1 MTPDKNTHNNTHK
14 NRAIT
19 AFFNR
24 FALICFI
31 ASGAVL
37 TACIGNESK
46 ESLYDFSARTFVL
59 PSDLSIEASTGSGNE
74 SSNVALRYLTSINF
88 DKYERQGTVFGTV
101 IRGSDFD
108 SSNDRLGAED
118 GFLIIET
125 KGENGDGGHVFAGR
139 FDTTD
144 VGDELTATPPV
155 ATFSGQAVVVLV
167 HSEGSG
173 LFSGNTSLSRRVRFN
188 DLELTVDFDAKSL
201 KGTVTG
207 SPTNGAD
214 SLTVDGRF
222 SGERLSGSVRMNL
235 ADPAIVGVADRSAF
249 TASLNGVIGE
259 DGAVGVFN
267 NHLARGKPSDYALGG
282 GFVVKPPPATNP

>member
-1 MTPDKNTHNNTHK
+1 MTPHKNTHNNTHK

-19 AFFNR
+19 AVFNR
-24 FALICFI
+24 FAFICLI

-59 PSDLSIEASTGSGNE
+59 PGNYSLEASTGSGAE
-74 SSNVALRYLTSINF
+74 LSNVALRYLNSINF
-88 DKYERQGTVFGTV
+88 DKFERQGTVFGTV

-108 SSNDRLGAED
+108 SSNDRLDAED
-118 GFLIIET
+118 GVLIIET

-139 FDTTD
+139 FETTD
-144 VGDELTATPPV
+144 VGAELTETPPV

-167 HSEGSG
+167 HAGRGG
-173 LFSGNTSLSRRVRFN
+173 LFGGNTSLSRRVRFN
-188 DLELTVDFDAKSL
+188 DLELTVDFDEKSL

-214 SLTVDGRF
+214 SLTIDGRF
-222 SGERLSGSVRMNL
+222 SGERLSGNVTMNL
-235 ADPAIVGVADRSAF
+235 ADPEIVNVASRSAF
-249 TASLNGVIGE
+249 TASLNGVIGA

-267 NHLARGKPSDYALGG
+267 NHLARGRKSDYALGG
-282 GFVVKPPPATNP
+282 GFVVKPPPASQ